1 MTLRNARELHDSLIS
16 NLGTIKQ
23 VLKYNATEDKFEL
36 ANIKTKL
43 QKAIEDDDLPDNFVE
58 VAKKGILSKT
68 ILDYGSFE
76 E

>member
-1 MTLRNARELHDSLIS
+1 MTLRNARELRDSLIS
-16 NLGTIKQ
+16 SSGTIKQ
-23 VLKYNATEDKFEL
+23 VLKYNAAEDKFEL

-43 QKAIEDDDLPDNFVE
+43 EKAVEDDDLPDNFVE

>member
-1 MTLRNARELHDSLIS
+1 MTLRNARELRDSLIS

-23 VLKYNATEDKFEL
+23 VLKYNAAEDKFEL

>member
-1 MTLRNARELHDSLIS
+1 MTLRNARELGDSLIS

>member
-1 MTLRNARELHDSLIS
+1 MTLRNARELGDSLLS
-16 NLGTIKQ
+16 NSGTIKQ
-23 VLKYNATEDKFEL
+23 VLRYNAAEDKFEL

-43 QKAIEDDDLPDNFVE
+43 QKAIEDDDLPNTFVE

>member
-1 MTLRNARELHDSLIS
+1 MTLRNARELRDSLIS

-23 VLKYNATEDKFEL
+23 VLKYNAAEDKFEL

-43 QKAIEDDDLPDNFVE
+43 QKAIEDNDLPDNFVE

>member
-1 MTLRNARELHDSLIS
+1 MTLRNARELRDSLIS